1 MKESYDRDE
10 LLHATTRLNRL
21 TFILFLALIIIP
33 VLIINKDAISDSL
46 SQLTTNREVTPYQKP
61 KATENSNPYWSAYN
75 TDFIR
80 DSVYREQ
87 IMYGKDLIV
96 HTAKYFGPN
105 GSIKKITNG
114 LNCQNCHL
122 QGGTKTFGNNY
133 GSVASLYPK
142 FRPRS
147 GTEVSIPERINGCF
161 ERSMNG
167 EALDADS
174 EEMKAMVAYI
184 QYIGSNVPK
193 GEKAEGSGLKD
204 VAYLDRPADPE
215 KGKIVY
221 DNKCASCHMP
231 DGQGAL
237 NLDKVEYLYPPLWG
251 EHSFNDGAGLSRIT
265 KMARYVKYNMPF
277 GVQHNAPNLSDAE
290 TWDVS
295 AYILSQSRPH
305 LETPND
311 WPDLTKKPIDHQFG
325 PYADDFSEQQHKYG
339 PFKEILNARNK

>member
-1 MKESYDRDE
+1 MKESYDRDV
-10 LLHATTRLNRL
+10 LLHIITRLNRL
-21 TFILFLALIIIP
+21 IVILFIALVIIP
-33 VLIINKDAISDSL
+33 ILIINKDTIADSMSEL
-46 SQLTTNREVTPYQKP
+46 FVSGEVQPYQKP
-61 KATENSNPYWSAYN
+61 KVDENAISYWNAYN

-80 DSVYREQ
+80 DSVYKAQ
-87 IMYGKDLIV
+87 IIYGKDLIA
-96 HTAKYFGPN
+96 HTAKYLGPN
-105 GSIKKITNG
+105 GSVKKITNG

-122 QGGTKTFGNNY
+122 EGGSKTFGNNY

-147 GTEVSIPERINGCF
+147 GSEVSIPERINGCF

-167 EALDADS
+167 EALDVDS
-174 EEMKAMVAYI
+174 EEMKAMVAYME
-184 QYIGSNVPK
+184 YIGSNVPN

-215 KGKIVY
+215 NGKVVY
-221 DNKCASCHMP
+221 ENKCASCHMP

-251 EHSFNDGAGLSRIT
+251 EQSFNDGAGLSRIT

-277 GVQHNAPNLSDAE
+277 GVQHDAPELSDEE

-295 AYILSQSRPH
+295 AYILSQYRPH

-311 WPDLTKKPIDHQFG
+311 WPDLTLKPIDHPFG
-325 PYADDFSEQQHKYG
+325 PYADNFSEQQHKYG
-339 PFKEILNARNK
+339 PFKAILNVRNK